1 LEEKHA
7 FLSDEWLLAAKQIRD
22 AAPDM
27 SDVLPTVKVNLVVT
41 GVPFAEGAPLR
52 GHVDTTGGT
61 LVMDLAHLP
70 DAPTTLTLDYE
81 TAKAILVDLDW
92 QAGIAAFLAGRARAE
107 GDIGQLMA
115 LSASPPDLPIA
126 DDVRSITA

>member
-1 LEEKHA
+1 LEDKHA

-41 GVPFAEGAPLR
+41 GVPFAGGAELG
-52 GHVDTTGGT
+52 GHVDTTEGS
-61 LVMDLAHLP
+61 LVMDLGHLA
-70 DAPTTLTLDYE
+70 DAPTTLTLDYA

-92 QAGIAAFLAGRARAE
+92 QAGIAAFMAGKVRAE

-126 DDVRSITA
+126 ERVRSITA